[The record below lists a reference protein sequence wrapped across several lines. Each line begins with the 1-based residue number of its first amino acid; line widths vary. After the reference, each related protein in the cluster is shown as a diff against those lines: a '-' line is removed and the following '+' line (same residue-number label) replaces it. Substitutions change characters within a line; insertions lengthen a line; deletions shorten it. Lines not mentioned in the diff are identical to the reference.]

1 MVSDEKEMR
10 TTGYNNEKQQRDT
23 TKIFDGIEKA
33 TICPDHGDNVRP
45 WMCQCAKEANDLLKK
60 QVEVLLQRIVQEG
73 NGGFYININTLRKW
87 SIEKAK
93 EGTRQTLSDVV
104 RI

>member
-1 MVSDEKEMR
+1 MCDSNGLQKQEPLNAMMQLYQARGEIELLKERILHADAEINRVVKESD
-10 TTGYNNEKQQRDT
+10 G
-23 TKIFDGIEKA
+23 F
-33 TICPDHGDNVRP
+33 
-45 WMCQCAKEANDLLKK
+45 KK
-60 QVEVLLQRIVQEG
+60 QVEVLLKRIVQEG